1 MLIRRP
7 GAVLYENIC
16 ILRMIQLL
24 PDIAWRT
31 AGSEPAA
38 LDPRLIPLLREIR
51 GRATLRAA
59 IAPLG
64 MSYRGA
70 WDLLAAQAR
79 LLGAPLVEMT
89 RGRGA
94 RLAPLGEQ
102 LISADDAARATLD
115 PAREQ
120 LSVRV
125 SAVEKAAKLRV
136 VASHDLLLAEF
147 GADLVD
153 LAFRGSL
160 ESVRSFSAGEAD
172 LAGFHLSPEPEQV
185 ALYRALLHPRS
196 DRLIRFAT
204 REQGLV
210 LPAGN
215 PKRVREFAD
224 IAAKHLRFVNR
235 QRGSGTRQLIDQ
247 MLRQA
252 DVAPAEIKGFGQ
264 EEFTHLAVAATIAA
278 GKADA
283 GVAVRAAA
291 TRFNL
296 AFVPLHREH
305 YWLVARHKDLEQA
318 RMKRLLDALRDG
330 SLKRIAKRLTG
341 YNVRGAGEVLLC
353 VAMQSAPS

>member
-1 MLIRRP
+1 MTKL
-7 GAVLYENIC
+7 V
-16 ILRMIQLL
+16 

-31 AGSEPAA
+31 AGTEPA
-38 LDPRLIPLLREIR
+38 LIDERVLPLLREIHSK
-51 GRATLRAA
+51 GTLRAS

-70 WDLLAAQAR
+70 WDLLGAQAR
-79 LLGAPLVEMT
+79 LLGSPLVRME

-94 RLAPLGEQ
+94 RLAPLAER
-102 LISADDAARATLD
+102 LLAADEAARAVLD
-115 PAREQ
+115 PARER
-120 LSVRV
+120 LAVRV
-125 SAVEKAAKLRV
+125 ATHEAAGKLRV
-136 VASHDLLLAEF
+136 LASHDLLLAEF
-147 GADLVD
+147 GSDLID

-160 ESVRSFSAGEAD
+160 ESVRAFASGDAD
-172 LAGFHLSPEPEQV
+172 LAGFHLSPDPEQV
-185 ALYRALLHPRS
+185 ALYRALLQPRS
-196 DRLIRFAT
+196 DRLIRFAI

-210 LPAGN
+210 LPHGN
-215 PKRVREFAD
+215 PKGVREFAD

-252 DVAPAEIKGFGQ
+252 GVEASEVKGFGQ

-296 AFVPLHREH
+296 SFIPLHREH
-305 YWLVARHKDLEQA
+305 YWLVARLRDLEQA
-318 RMKRLLDALRDG
+318 RMARFLGSLRDG
-330 SLKRIAKRLTG
+330 TLKRIAKRLTG
-341 YNVRGAGEVLLC
+341 YNVSRAGEVLHLI
-353 VAMQSAPS
+353 AMQSAPG

>member
-1 MLIRRP
+1 MTKLI
-7 GAVLYENIC
+7 
-16 ILRMIQLL
+16 

-31 AGSEPAA
+31 GGNEPASIDA
-38 LDPRLIPLLREIR
+38 RVLPLLREIQVK
-51 GRATLRAA
+51 GTLRAS

-70 WDLLAAQAR
+70 WDLLGSQAR
-79 LLGAPLVEMT
+79 LLGASLVRME

-94 RLAPLGEQ
+94 RLAPLAER
-102 LISADDAARATLD
+102 LLAADDAARAVLD
-115 PAREQ
+115 PARER
-120 LSVRV
+120 LAVRV
-125 SAVEKAAKLRV
+125 ETNEGAGKLRMQ
-136 VASHDLLLAEF
+136 ASHDLLLAEF

-160 ESVRSFSAGEAD
+160 ESVRGFASGDAD
-172 LAGFHLSPEPEQV
+172 LAGFHLSPEPDQV
-185 ALYRALLHPRS
+185 ALYRGLLHPRG

-215 PKRVREFAD
+215 PKGVREFAD
-224 IAAKHLRFVNR
+224 IAAKNLRFVNR

-247 MLRQA
+247 MLRKA
-252 DVAPAEIKGFGQ
+252 DVEPGEIKGFAE

-291 TRFNL
+291 ARFNL
-296 AFVPLHREH
+296 TFLPLHREH
-305 YWLVARHKDLEQA
+305 YWLVARLRDLEQL
-318 RMKRLLDALRDG
+318 RMTRFLRSLRDG

-341 YNVRGAGEVLLC
+341 YNVSRAGEVLHLI
-353 VAMQSAPS
+353 AMQSSPE

>member
-1 MLIRRP
+1 MTKL
-7 GAVLYENIC
+7 V
-16 ILRMIQLL
+16 

-31 AGSEPAA
+31 AGTEPAA
-38 LDPRLIPLLREIR
+38 IDARLLPLLREIH
-51 GRATLRAA
+51 GKGTLRAS

-79 LLGAPLVEMT
+79 LLGSPLVRME

-94 RLAPLGEQ
+94 RLAPLGER
-102 LISADDAARATLD
+102 LLAADEAARAVLD
-115 PAREQ
+115 PAREH
-120 LSVRV
+120 LAVRV
-125 SAVEKAAKLRV
+125 APNEAAGKLRV
-136 VASHDLLLAEF
+136 LASHDLLLAEF

-160 ESVRSFSAGEAD
+160 ESVRAFASGDVD
-172 LAGFHLSPEPEQV
+172 LAGFHLSPGPEQV
-185 ALYRALLHPRS
+185 ALYRALLQPRG

-210 LPAGN
+210 LPSGN
-215 PKRVREFAD
+215 PKGVQGFAD
-224 IAAKHLRFVNR
+224 IATKHLRFVNR

-247 MLRQA
+247 MLHRA
-252 DVAPAEIKGFGQ
+252 GLEASEIKGFSQ

-291 TRFNL
+291 NRFNL
-296 AFVPLHREH
+296 SFLPLHREH
-305 YWLVARHKDLEQA
+305 YWLVARLRDLEEA
-318 RMKRLLDALRDG
+318 RMTRFLASLRDG
-330 SLKRIAKRLTG
+330 TLKRIAKRLTG
-341 YNVRGAGEVLLC
+341 YNVSRAGEVLHLI
-353 VAMQSAPS
+353 AMQSAPD

>member
-1 MLIRRP
+1 MTK
-7 GAVLYENIC
+7 
-16 ILRMIQLL
+16 LL

-31 AGSEPAA
+31 AGDEPAL
-38 LDPRLIPLLREIR
+38 LDPRVIPLLREIR
-51 GRATLRAA
+51 GRTTLRAA

-70 WDLLAAQAR
+70 WDLLAAQQR
-79 LLGAPLVEMT
+79 LLGASLVEMR
-89 RGRGA
+89 RGHGA
-94 RLAPLGEQ
+94 RLAPLGER
-102 LISADDAARATLD
+102 LLAADDAARAMLD

-125 SAVEKAAKLRV
+125 AANETAGKLRV

-147 GADLVD
+147 GANLLD

-172 LAGFHLSPEPEQV
+172 LAGFHLSPEPEQI

-215 PKRVREFAD
+215 PKGVREFAD

-247 MLRQA
+247 LLRRA
-252 DVAPAEIKGFGQ
+252 HVEPAEIKGFGQ

-291 TRFNL
+291 ARFNL
-296 AFVPLHREH
+296 TFVPLHREQ
-305 YWLVARHKDLEQA
+305 YWLVARQKDLEQA
-318 RMKRLLDALRDG
+318 RMKRLLAALRDG

-341 YNVRGAGEVLLC
+341 YNVGHSGEVLHWD
-353 VAMQSAPS
+353 AMQAEPA